1 MCLKV
6 LICAQGVILMNS
18 KHITNYK
25 PKDFA
30 ELLGVSVKTF
40 QRWDRENIL
49 KAKRTPTDRRYYTYE
64 QYLEFKGINSA
75 NNNRKTI
82 IYSRVS
88 TNGQKDD
95 LKNQIEFL
103 LNFTSSKGII
113 VDEIIEDIGS
123 GLNYNRRKWNKL
135 IEECMENKVDSIIVT
150 HKDRFIRFGYDW
162 FERFLSKYNVKII
175 VVNNELLSSKEELV
189 QDIISILHVF
199 SCRIYGLRK
208 YKKKIKRD
216 EEIAK
221 SLQSRDK
228 TNNKTN
234 TENQSKYWSL

>member
-1 MCLKV
+1 
-6 LICAQGVILMNS
+6 MN
-18 KHITNYK
+18 
-25 PKDFA
+25 
-30 ELLGVSVKTF
+30 
-40 QRWDRENIL
+40 
-49 KAKRTPTDRRYYTYE
+49 YT
-64 QYLEFKGINSA
+64 
-75 NNNRKTI
+75 
-82 IYSRVS
+82 RVS

-135 IEECMENKVDSIIVT
+135 IEECMGNKVDSIIVT
-150 HKDRFIRFGYDW
+150 HKDRFIRFGYDC

-175 VVNNELLSSKEELV
+175 VVNNELLSPKEELV

>member
-1 MCLKV
+1 MYT
-6 LICAQGVILMNS
+6 QGVILMNS

-30 ELLGVSVKTF
+30 ELLGVSVKT
-40 QRWDRENIL
+40 QQGWYRENVL
-49 KAKRTPTDRRYYTYE
+49 KAKRTPIVRRYYTYE
-64 QYLEFKGINSA
+64 QYLEFNGINSV
-75 NNNRKTI
+75 NIHRKTVV
-82 IYSRVS
+82 YTRVS

-123 GLNYNRRKWNKL
+123 GLNYNRKKWNKL
-135 IEECMENKVDSIIVT
+135 IEECMENKIDSIIVT

-162 FERFLSKYNVKII
+162 FERFLSKFNVKII
-175 VVNNELLSSKEELV
+175 VVNNELLSPQEELV

-208 YKKKIKRD
+208 YKKKIERD

-221 SLQSRDK
+221 SLQSGNK
-228 TNNKTN
+228 TDNKTN
-234 TENQSKYWSL
+234 AED

>member
-1 MCLKV
+1 MCLRV

-30 ELLGVSVKTF
+30 ELLGVSVKTL

-49 KAKRTPTDRRYYTYE
+49 KAKRTPTD
-64 QYLEFKGINSA
+64 
-75 NNNRKTI
+75 
-82 IYSRVS
+82 
-88 TNGQKDD
+88 
-95 LKNQIEFL
+95 
-103 LNFTSSKGII
+103 
-113 VDEIIEDIGS
+113 
-123 GLNYNRRKWNKL
+123 
-135 IEECMENKVDSIIVT
+135 
-150 HKDRFIRFGYDW
+150 
-162 FERFLSKYNVKII
+162 
-175 VVNNELLSSKEELV
+175 
-189 QDIISILHVF
+189 
-199 SCRIYGLRK
+199 RK

>member
-1 MCLKV
+1 
-6 LICAQGVILMNS
+6 MNS

-30 ELLGVSVKTF
+30 ELLGVSVKTLP
-40 QRWDRENIL
+40 RWDRENIL

-64 QYLEFKGINSA
+64 QYLEFKGSNSA
-75 NNNRKTI
+75 DNNRKTV
-82 IYSRVS
+82 IYTRVS
-88 TNGQKDD
+88 TNGQKDY
-95 LKNQIEFL
+95 LKNQAEFL

-123 GLNYNRRKWNKL
+123 GLNYNRKKWNKL
-135 IEECMENKVDSIIVT
+135 IEECMENKIDSIIVT
-150 HKDRFIRFGYDW
+150 HKDRFVRFGYDW
-162 FERFLSKYNVKII
+162 FERFLSKFNVKII
-175 VVNNELLSSKEELV
+175 VVNNELLSPQEELV

-208 YKKKIKRD
+208 YKKKIERD

-221 SLQSRDK
+221 SIQSG
-228 TNNKTN
+228 NKTN
-234 TENQSKYWSL
+234 IKTDTED

>member
-1 MCLKV
+1 MI
-6 LICAQGVILMNS
+6 LINN

-30 ELLGVSVKTF
+30 ELLGVSVKTL

-49 KAKRTPTDRRYYTYE
+49 KAKRTPTDRRYYTYD

-75 NNNRKTI
+75 DSDRKTV
-82 IYSRVS
+82 IYTRVS
-88 TNGQKDD
+88 INGQKDD
-95 LKNQIEFL
+95 LINQIEFL

-113 VDEIIEDIGS
+113 VDETIEDIGS
-123 GLNYNRRKWNKL
+123 RLNYNRKKWNKL
-135 IEECMENKVDSIIVT
+135 IEECMENKIDTIIIT

-162 FERFLSKYNVKII
+162 FERFLGKFNVKII
-175 VVNNELLSSKEELV
+175 VVNNEFLSPQEELV

-208 YKKKIKRD
+208 YKKKIERD

-221 SLQSRDK
+221 SLQGG
-228 TNNKTN
+228 NKTN
-234 TENQSKYWSL
+234 TKTDRED